1 LAETIIMVILMIP
14 IYVLLIW
21 TYLYPED
28 SMLFGRRWM
37 YEKYPEFS
45 KEAISFT
52 KFISVITMVG
62 LTIALVSVLLDNYF
76 LMFILIL
83 GLPTALILGVIK
95 IFK

>member
-1 LAETIIMVILMIP
+1 MIP

-37 YEKYPEFS
+37 YNKDPEIS
-45 KEAISFT
+45 TEAIRFT
-52 KFISVITMVG
+52 KFTAIIAMVG
-62 LTIALVSVLLDNYF
+62 LTLTLISIFFDTYVP
-76 LMFILIL
+76 MLIL
-83 GLPTALILGVIK
+83 VIGLPTALIYGFTK